1 VGKCGD
7 DIEQWVEEV
16 ADRCHDKSDVTITD
30 RATEFTKTAACH
42 PDTEQRV
49 VRDLNPYLIM
59 SKLA

>member
-1 VGKCGD
+1 MKKCGK
-7 DIEQWVEEV
+7 Q
-16 ADRCHDKSDVTITD
+16 DKSDVTITD